1 MSSLTVKIEPKMNNK
16 DIVIKMDA
24 LKFEKF
30 TASLGLFSA
39 HFLKSLACAE
49 NDYKKNK
56 ICKIKSL
63 RELRK

>member
-30 TASLGLFSA
+30 TASLGLFSPQ
-39 HFLKSLACAE
+39 FLKSIARAE